1 MGNPLSPRPAGGTE
15 VYADMEQWAEIR
27 RRVLTNETSQR
38 EACRQYQIHWLTL
51 KKILA
56 HEEPPGYRRARPPR
70 RPKIDP
76 VLPVIRAILDADKT
90 APKKQRHTAHR
101 IWQRLRDEDAF
112 TGRCPD
118 VDEAVREVTAA
129 RQA

>member
-1 MGNPLSPRPAGGTE
+1 MGNPLSPGPAGGTE

-27 RRVLTNETSQR
+27 RRVLTNEISQR
-38 EACRQYQIHWLTL
+38 EACRQYEIHWLTL

-56 HEEPPGYRRARPPR
+56 HEEPPGYRRTRPPR

-76 VLPVIRAILDADKT
+76 VLPVIQAILDADKT

-101 IWQRLRDEDAF
+101 IWQRLRDEYAF
-112 TGRCPD
+112 TGG
-118 VDEAVREVTAA
+118 
-129 RQA
+129 